1 MWRNVKLSPLAKV
14 KEQACA
20 NGFNSRDKDHKLSIW
35 FQIDFSWSNKI
46 STTLLRLG
54 VEVYFMKILN
64 VSFSYASF
72 SHQRLFEASSTD
84 EQWWAYYEASFLI
97 ISSWHLTCVRYFPW
111 RTSSSLTQIGE
122 RSQNVLGECCSYD
135 LNNQTHH
142 TAGFSRA

>member
-64 VSFSYASF
+64 VSFSYAKLLSPKTF
-72 SHQRLFEASSTD
+72 WSIKYRWTVMSVL
-84 EQWWAYYEASFLI
+84 WSFLSDHQQLASHMCEI
-97 ISSWHLTCVRYFPW
+97 FSLKNKFITYPDW
-111 RTSSSLTQIGE
+111 RTFSE
-122 RSQNVLGECCSYD
+122 RSRRML
-135 LNNQTHH
+135 LLW
-142 TAGFSRA
+142 FK